1 MNASG
6 TLEVGSSVFY
16 RDQRYWVETIGQR
29 FIRIADT
36 PIRPEAPAPLARNS
50 FYVPAPMVEAAP
62 TTRNKYGRQPSKK
75 VVERRERQKVE
86 GTKDNGD
93 EVAVLLRAC
102 ADLDGVYK
110 AAAKY
115 LRVPEKELR
124 VKYGHLNPGQQRMTA
139 GNLLRSAHKKGLIK
153 IG

>member
-36 PIRPEAPAPLARNS
+36 PIRPESPAPLARNS

-75 VVERRERQKVE
+75 AVERRERQKVE

-102 ADLDGVYK
+102 TDLNAVYK
-110 AAAKY
+110 AASGH
-115 LRVPEKELR
+115 LGVPEKELR
-124 VKYGHLNPGQQRMTA
+124 TKYGHLNPGQQRMTA